1 LQHNRVITKPEIVMN
16 DPRIFLAGTLA
27 RGKTP
32 NGAAPTTPPCGVP
45 AVRYSFTAPVS
56 AET

>member
-1 LQHNRVITKPEIVMN
+1 MN
-16 DPRIFLAGTLA
+16 DPRIFLVGTLA
-27 RGKTP
+27 RGNETP
-32 NGAAPTTPPCGVP
+32 NGAAPTTSPCGVP